1 MSSIRG
7 ACSHSGLWPFACSAV
22 FLCLCG
28 TSLLAQPAA
37 IPARYSTN
45 QAIVPRLQWN
55 ANNGYCGEACLVSAG
70 LHFGQYCSQYTVR
83 RLASPSYRQSDAA
96 SQVLLGAG
104 NRDSGPFRSVA
115 EFAARQM
122 RLDAAEFGSTWQF
135 SSRGFLGWIK
145 ENFLRGRV
153 VIIGVFN
160 NGVRLG
166 EWTTRNGGDDEYDHI
181 VPVLRLGSDQP
192 LRSRPQA
199 FLPRDTITI
208 SDNGLY
214 APRDTPQFLF
224 SYRIEH
230 FLGNRGEANEPDGPV
245 YLLKKPPPNYGIAV
259 AGPLDRDRATI
270 PVTLRAS
277 RNSEPEMR
285 DGSDAPPAPAPLT
298 LTATVV
304 VPDASKEWRVYCYTN
319 FADVPVANFN
329 ALRNSAAQS
338 WNIPVGAPAI
348 NTYSVSTNTA
358 ATIVFRAVPA
368 DAP

>member
-1 MSSIRG
+1 
-7 ACSHSGLWPFACSAV
+7 
-22 FLCLCG
+22 
-28 TSLLAQPAA
+28 
-37 IPARYSTN
+37 
-45 QAIVPRLQWN
+45 LQWN

-70 LHFGQYCSQYTVR
+70 LSFGQYCSQYTAR
-83 RLASPSYRQSDAA
+83 SLASPSYRQSDAA
-96 SQVLLGAG
+96 SQVLLGTG

-160 NGVRLG
+160 NGIRLG
-166 EWTTRNGGDDEYDHI
+166 EWTARHGGDAEYDHI
-181 VPVLRLGSDQP
+181 VSVLRLGSDQP
-192 LRSRPQA
+192 LSSRPRA
-199 FLPRDTITI
+199 FLPGDTITI

-214 APRDTPQFLF
+214 TPRGIPQFRF
-224 SYRIEH
+224 SYRIGN
-230 FLGNRGEANEPDGPV
+230 FLGSRVQANEPDGPV
-245 YLLKKPPPNYGIAV
+245 YLLKKPPPNYGMAV
-259 AGPLDRDRATI
+259 SGPLDRDRVTV

-285 DGSDAPPAPAPLT
+285 DGSDSPPAPAPLT
-298 LTATVV
+298 LTAMVHL
-304 VPDASKEWRVYCYTN
+304 PDASKAWNVYCYTN

-329 ALRNSAAQS
+329 AAAKSAARI
-338 WNIPVGAPAI
+338 WRYPAGASSGAAAKTI
-348 NTYSVSTNTA
+348 TVSTNTA
-358 ATIVFRAVPA
+358 ATIVFRAVAA